1 MKRSRFRGGKGGGG
15 IVKRGPMKTLKKGGK
30 VNVSSSGG
38 IPKKGVTII
47 RGMGSDPC
55 PYCIIE
61 RLVDLILEK
70 RSSTTYIFF

>member
-1 MKRSRFRGGKGGGG
+1 MKRSRFRGGKGGG
-15 IVKRGPMKTLKKGGK
+15 RGASEKGGK

-47 RGMGSDPC
+47 RGMRSDPC
-55 PYCIIE
+55 PYYIIE

>member
-15 IVKRGPMKTLKKGGK
+15 ARGRRGSK

-55 PYCIIE
+55 PYYIIE